1 MATTYVFDM
10 AKDTFVEI
18 PVGDGAA
25 VDKMRAKKTSAG
37 TFTLL
42 LGPKS
47 TLTFADTGGVGG
59 LGVGATHE
67 AFMPLSIPSM
77 GDSVSV
83 ISSIPMDTLQFKRFS
98 GKVTSDADFTKH
110 VRPMIPDE
118 HFAAVAAHL
127 SELPAGSIVRPK
139 YLKEFMNTL

>member
-18 PVGDGAA
+18 IVDG
-25 VDKMRAKKTSAG
+25 VSTSSIPLAKITSAP
-37 TFTLL
+37 TFKTLL
-42 LGPKS
+42 GDKS
-47 TLTFADTGGVGG
+47 ALTFADTKKVTGG
-59 LGVGATHE
+59 LGVGGE
-67 AFMPLSIPSM
+67 AFMPSLIPM

-83 ISSIPMDTLQFKRFS
+83 TSSIPVDTLQFKRFS